1 MNVVSADSLT
11 QEIMLVQSVDNQ
23 IGSELQGK
31 SKPAL
36 LAFTE
41 DRLFQLEKE
50 KSSRDVELI
59 SRDVELIRNIEIIND
74 IYGSYRYRIGKFLV
88 RPIEL
93 VLLKLGIIKEPQNFS
108 KANVANAKMD

>member
-50 KSSRDVELI
+50 IS

-93 VLLKLGIIKEPQNFS
+93 VLLKLGIIREPQNFS
-108 KANVANAKMD
+108 KANVANAKME